1 MPTAQDLAN
10 QKREAE
16 RQVREVNEMRQ
27 KQKRLLSEQITD
39 YDRQIAALQTLRSKT
54 ASDLSTLG

>member
-16 RQVREVNEMRQ
+16 RQVREVNEMRL

-39 YDRQIAALQTLRSKT
+39 YDRQIAALQALRSKT